1 MTLKADIDAGL
12 VLLPEPLRTLDAKV
26 QLYATSTQENLTR
39 APRQLIKKDGKLQPI
54 GPAAGD
60 YQFEKTGGIR
70 GLINFK
76 SARVQQMLTEVCKA
90 RKVAMTADALF
101 DAIQFDPVL
110 AAALARLL
118 YYTDAGALPKAGA
131 EQYAWDVYLRTW
143 RPGAYQRDPKGL
155 RAKWAKSY
163 AEAMKAYDLAS

>member
-12 VLLPEPLRTLDAKV
+12 ALLPEPLRSLDAKV
-26 QLYATSTQENLTR
+26 QLYATSIQENPTR
-39 APRQLIKKDGKLQPI
+39 ASRQLIKKDGKLQPI

-76 SARVQQMLTEVCKA
+76 STRLQQMLDHVCAERMWGKTE
-90 RKVAMTADALF
+90 DALF
-101 DAIQFDPVL
+101 SAVQVDPVL

-118 YYTDAGALPKAGA
+118 YFTDSGALPKAGA

-143 RPGAYQRDPKGL
+143 RPGAYERDPKGL
-155 RAKWAKSY
+155 RAKWSKSY
-163 AEAMKAYDLAS
+163 AEAMKAYDLAP

>member
-1 MTLKADIDAGL
+1 MTLKADIEAGL
-12 VLLPEPLRTLDAKV
+12 ALLPEPLRSLDAKV
-26 QLYATSTQENLTR
+26 QLYATSIQENPTR
-39 APRQLIKKDGKLQPI
+39 APRQIIKKDGKLQPI

-70 GLINFK
+70 GLLNFK
-76 SARVQQMLTEVCKA
+76 SESVQSLLTSVCAARQVLRTV
-90 RKVAMTADALF
+90 DGLF
-101 DAIQFDPVL
+101 DAIQRDPVL

-118 YYTDAGALPKAGA
+118 YFTDAGALPKAGA

-143 RPGAYQRDPKGL
+143 RPGAYERDPKGL
-155 RAKWAKSY
+155 RAKWSKSY

>member
-12 VLLPEPLRTLDAKV
+12 ALLPEPLRTLDAKV
-26 QLYATSTQENLTR
+26 QLYATSVQENPAR

-70 GLINFK
+70 GLVNFK
-76 SARVQQMLTEVCKA
+76 SARLQKMLSGVCKA
-90 RKVAMTADALF
+90 RKVAESVDALF
-101 DAIQFDPVL
+101 DAIQVDPVL

-118 YYTDAGALPKAGA
+118 YYTDSGALPKAGA
-131 EQYAWDVYLRTW
+131 EQYAWAVYLRTW
-143 RPGAYQRDPKGL
+143 RPGAYERDPEGL
-155 RAKWAKSY
+155 RAKWSQSY
-163 AEAMKAYDLAS
+163 AEAMKAYGL

>member
-1 MTLKADIDAGL
+1 MTLKADIEAGL
-12 VLLPEPLRTLDAKV
+12 VLLPEPLRSLDAKV
-26 QLYATSTQENLTR
+26 QLYATSIQENPTR
-39 APRQLIKKDGKLQPI
+39 ASRQLIKKDGKLQPI

-70 GLINFK
+70 GLLNFK
-76 SARVQQMLTEVCKA
+76 SDRVQVMLRSVCAA
-90 RKVAMTADALF
+90 RQVPQTIDGLF
-101 DAIQFDPVL
+101 DGVQRDAVL

-118 YYTDAGALPKAGA
+118 YFTDSGALPKAGA

-143 RPGAYQRDPKGL
+143 RPGAYERDPKGL

>member
-1 MTLKADIDAGL
+1 MTLKSDIEAGL
-12 VLLPEPLRTLDAKV
+12 ALLPEALRTIDAKV
-26 QLYATSTQENLTR
+26 QLYATSIQENPTR

-70 GLINFK
+70 GLLNFK
-76 SARVQQMLTEVCKA
+76 SDRLQSMLRSVCA
-90 RKVAMTADALF
+90 VRQVPQTADSLF
-101 DAIQFDPVL
+101 DGIQRDPIL

-118 YYTDAGALPKAGA
+118 YFTDSGALPKAGA

-143 RPGAYQRDPKGL
+143 RPGAYERDPKGL
-155 RAKWAKSY
+155 RNKWAQSY
-163 AEAMKAYDLAS
+163 AEAVKAYDLVS

>member
-12 VLLPEPLRTLDAKV
+12 ALLPEPLRTLDAKV
-26 QLYATSTQENLTR
+26 QLYATSIQENPTR

-76 SARVQQMLTEVCKA
+76 STRVQAMLAGVCKA
-90 RKVAMTADALF
+90 RNVATTVDALF
-101 DAIQFDPVL
+101 EAIQVDPVL

-118 YYTDAGALPKAGA
+118 YFTDSGALPRAGA
-131 EQYAWDVYLRTW
+131 EQYAWEVYLRTW
-143 RPGAYQRDPKGL
+143 RPGAYERDPQGL
-155 RAKWAKSY
+155 RAKWSTSY
-163 AEAMKAYDLAS
+163 AQAMKAYAL